1 MHDGIQR
8 RRSHHEEHVGAVE
21 RRLELADVL
30 GRQVIEGA
38 MNHNVGIWIDHKK
51 AVIVSASADQVTVKT
66 LESDVGSH
74 PRYSSPQDGGGEK
87 QYEERHSQHLDRYYD
102 EVISQLGQP
111 EALLI
116 FGPGEAK
123 LQLKERLS
131 RSKLLAERI
140 VGIETTDKL
149 TDPQI
154 VAKVKQHYGIV
165 R

>member
-1 MHDGIQR
+1 MNR
-8 RRSHHEEHVGAVE
+8 KVG
-21 RRLELADVL
+21 L
-30 GRQVIEGA
+30 
-38 MNHNVGIWIDHKK
+38 WIDHKR
-51 AVIVSASADQVTVKT
+51 AVIVSASPEGVTVKT
-66 LESDVGSH
+66 MESEVGSH
-74 PRYSSPQDGGGEK
+74 GRYSGRAGSPDGPHEGGGEK
-87 QYEERHSQHLDRYYD
+87 KYEERHSQHLDRFYD
-102 EVISQLGQP
+102 EVISELGQP

-131 RSKLLAERI
+131 RSKALSDRL

-154 VAKVKQHYGIV
+154 VAKVKEHYGID